1 MRSLDTSSM
10 QLMVRN
16 IVIANIYEALVKMF
30 CFTSASNRFP
40 VTVCIVA
47 AESQDTPSSGGVTI
61 IPSALHTS
69 RAVTGLMRAH
79 ILAKE
84 NPHNNHSVWARVA
97 AIIQKI

>member
-30 CFTSASNRFP
+30 CFTTASNRFP
-40 VTVCIVA
+40 VTVCIAA
-47 AESQDTPSSGGVTI
+47 AESQDTPSSGVTI
-61 IPSALHTS
+61 IPSAFHTS

-79 ILAKE
+79 ILSKE
-84 NPHNNHSVWARVA
+84 NPHNNHSVRARVA
-97 AIIQKI
+97 AIIQ

>member
-30 CFTSASNRFP
+30 CFTTASNRFP

-47 AESQDTPSSGGVTI
+47 AESQDTPSSGVTI

-69 RAVTGLMRAH
+69 HAVTGLMRSH

-84 NPHNNHSVWARVA
+84 NSHNNHSVWAGSL
-97 AIIQKI
+97 

>member
-47 AESQDTPSSGGVTI
+47 AESQDTPSSGVTI

-69 RAVTGLMRAH
+69 HAVTGLMCAH
-79 ILAKE
+79 FGERK
-84 NPHNNHSVWARVA
+84 SS
-97 AIIQKI
+97 